1 MPRIERIHEM
11 TTQPPTSEAVQAKA
25 RDGWRLAALVW
36 EREAP
41 DQPATGRHVYD
52 VVPFGLRVADDCMH
66 LVEDENEKEIIL
78 TALELIVQDYPLSR
92 VAVEL
97 NQRGRR
103 TRDNTAWTAASVF
116 DLLPRLI
123 DTGPRVFSSQEWA
136 QRRQRLFQAIQQ

>member
-1 MPRIERIHEM
+1 M
-11 TTQPPTSEAVQAKA
+11 
-25 RDGWRLAALVW
+25 
-36 EREAP
+36 
-41 DQPATGRHVYD
+41 
-52 VVPFGLRVADDCMH
+52 
-66 LVEDENEKEIIL
+66 
-78 TALELIVQDYPLSR
+78 QDYPLSR